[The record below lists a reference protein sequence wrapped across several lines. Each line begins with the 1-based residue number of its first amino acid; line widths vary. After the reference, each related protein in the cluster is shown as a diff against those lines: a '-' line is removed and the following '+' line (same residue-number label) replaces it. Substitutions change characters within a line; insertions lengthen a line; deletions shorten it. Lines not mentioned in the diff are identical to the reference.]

1 MRYHGT
7 IAVLLIYRQ
16 EYSYKGKVFIIVYL
30 CTKRYHG
37 KAEGLK
43 NELED
48 QFPQIKY
55 LVSKNLSQNGE
66 FVSQWEISKHHQSVF
81 CNFLLDGFLAVGS
94 YNPENVN
101 AEKFD
106 FETGSWTTADDYPYS
121 DGVAFSYYD
130 MLFIPEMAAYIV
142 IGGVDDDI
150 YAIST
155 IGMFRNDDWSPAGQL
170 NTARA
175 VNF

>member
-66 FVSQWEISKHHQSVF
+66 FVSQWEISKEVIPQRSQTSLYGI
-81 CNFLLDGFLAVGS
+81 NGQIILKNAKIADFLYYLVLSNTLQIKINNNNERISSS
-94 YNPENVN
+94 YLV
-101 AEKFD
+101 
-106 FETGSWTTADDYPYS
+106 
-121 DGVAFSYYD
+121 
-130 MLFIPEMAAYIV
+130 M
-142 IGGVDDDI
+142 
-150 YAIST
+150 
-155 IGMFRNDDWSPAGQL
+155 
-170 NTARA
+170 
-175 VNF
+175 

>member
-55 LVSKNLSQNGE
+55 LVSKNLFQNGE
-66 FVSQWEISKHHQSVF
+66 FVSQWEISKQVIPQRSQTSLYGI
-81 CNFLLDGFLAVGS
+81 NGQIILKNAKIADFLYYLVLSNTLQIKINNKNERISSS
-94 YNPENVN
+94 YLV
-101 AEKFD
+101 
-106 FETGSWTTADDYPYS
+106 
-121 DGVAFSYYD
+121 
-130 MLFIPEMAAYIV
+130 M
-142 IGGVDDDI
+142 
-150 YAIST
+150 
-155 IGMFRNDDWSPAGQL
+155 
-170 NTARA
+170 
-175 VNF
+175 

>member
-7 IAVLLIYRQ
+7 IAVLLIYWQ
-16 EYSYKGKVFIIVYL
+16 EYSYKGKVLIIVYL

-66 FVSQWEISKHHQSVF
+66 FVSQWEISKEVIPQRSQTSLYGI
-81 CNFLLDGFLAVGS
+81 NGQIILKNAKIADFLYYLVLSNTLQIKINNKNERISSS
-94 YNPENVN
+94 YLV
-101 AEKFD
+101 
-106 FETGSWTTADDYPYS
+106 
-121 DGVAFSYYD
+121 
-130 MLFIPEMAAYIV
+130 M
-142 IGGVDDDI
+142 
-150 YAIST
+150 
-155 IGMFRNDDWSPAGQL
+155 
-170 NTARA
+170 
-175 VNF
+175 

>member
-66 FVSQWEISKHHQSVF
+66 FVSQWEISKEVIPQRSQTSLYGI
-81 CNFLLDGFLAVGS
+81 NGQIILKNAKIADFLYYLVLSNTLQIKINNKNERISSS
-94 YNPENVN
+94 YLV
-101 AEKFD
+101 
-106 FETGSWTTADDYPYS
+106 
-121 DGVAFSYYD
+121 
-130 MLFIPEMAAYIV
+130 M
-142 IGGVDDDI
+142 
-150 YAIST
+150 
-155 IGMFRNDDWSPAGQL
+155 
-170 NTARA
+170 
-175 VNF
+175 